1 MNEAEIK
8 DIPVED
14 EALVDA
20 NDLVETEE
28 EELQL
33 FEPEDVEETE
43 KEEQEETS
51 DEKVEEEV
59 EKTET
64 QPEEVDFKPL
74 LNKLSQNVKYMDKEI
89 TIESL
94 EDVIEKYQKGLDYDR
109 KTAKITELENSE
121 EMQYIKSKAQES
133 GLTTQEYI
141 KAIKD
146 YEVKQQEAAEQQE
159 LEEMIENGVAE
170 HIARKVIETNRVA
183 KELQQEKA
191 KLKEE
196 QAVKELQSKKDAEN
210 EEFLRNYPNVD
221 IKEIPKEVFVEAEK
235 IGLLSAYARFENNKL
250 KSELEVLKQNK
261 TNKESSPVKGTT
273 EHGGVVIEKEDDFLK
288 GLGVE

>member
-20 NDLVETEE
+20 NDLVEAQDDA
-28 EELQL
+28 ELNM
-33 FEPEDVEETE
+33 FETEDVEET
-43 KEEQEETS
+43 S
-51 DEKVEEEV
+51 DETVEEP
-59 EKTET
+59 K
-64 QPEEVDFKPL
+64 EVDFKPL
-74 LNKLSQNVKYMDKEI
+74 LDKLSQNVKYMDKEI

-109 KTAKITELENSE
+109 KTAKITELENSDE
-121 EMQYIKSKAQES
+121 VQYIKSKAKES
-133 GLTTQEYI
+133 GMTTQEYI
-141 KAIKD
+141 KAIKE
-146 YEVKQQEAAEQQE
+146 YEVKQQEAEEQQE

-170 HIARKVIETNRVA
+170 HIAKKVIETNRVA
-183 KELQQEKA
+183 KEIQQEKA
-191 KLKEE
+191 RLQEESKTKEI
-196 QAVKELQSKKDAEN
+196 QSKKDAEN

-221 IKEIPKEVFVEAEK
+221 IKAIPKEVFAEAEK
-235 IGLLSAYARFENNKL
+235 IGLISAYARFENNKL

-288 GLGVE
+288 GLGL

>member
-14 EALVDA
+14 GALVEA
-20 NDLVETEE
+20 SDLIQAQEEDVE
-28 EELQL
+28 LNM
-33 FEPEDVEETE
+33 FETEDVEETS
-43 KEEQEETS
+43 T
-51 DEKVEEEV
+51 EKVV
-59 EKTET
+59 EK

-141 KAIKD
+141 KAIKE

-170 HIARKVIETNRVA
+170 HIAKKVIETNRVA
-183 KELQQEKA
+183 KELQQEKLRLQQEQKA
-191 KLKEE
+191 KE
-196 QAVKELQSKKDAEN
+196 VQSKKDAEN
-210 EEFLRNYPNVD
+210 QEFLRNYPNVD
-221 IKEIPKEVFVEAEK
+221 INGIPKEVFVEAEK
-235 IGLLSAYARFENNKL
+235 IGLLSAYARYENNTL
-250 KSELEVLKQNK
+250 KAELEVLKQNK
-261 TNKESSPVKGTT
+261 ANKESSPVKGTT

-288 GLGVE
+288 GLGF